1 MDILKLR
8 FEYCYGIKKL
18 VKDDFDFTGTKD
30 NERHI
35 AIYAANGMMK
45 SSFAN
50 SFADFKNGKIPQDKL
65 FPSKNTICDI
75 TNKKNIGIDPDEI
88 YIIDPY
94 KIKDDTRG
102 ISTLLTDNNKRKEYD
117 SIHKKII
124 MAKENFLKKVSVSA
138 NLNVEDTEKC
148 ILDDFSVKKIYDM
161 LEEINSQIINDDTK
175 FKDVNYAT
183 IFNNNVKPIL
193 NDPNMQ
199 KNLKD
204 YICQYNSL
212 LENSQYLTSE
222 FDYSRATT
230 VSTTL
235 KNQKF
240 FDAKHSV
247 NLFDG
252 SDDQKINNVTNFNK
266 TFKKELDSLSQ
277 NVKDWLDINKQ
288 FKNPALR
295 EFRKYLADNPNLL
308 SELIDLNKF
317 SKSVWYSYFTEHKQD
332 FNELFYEY
340 NLRINKL
347 ENIRNEIE
355 KTKNDWNN
363 IVDLFNQRFHVPF
376 TVYIENQSE
385 VILDGKTPIIKFQQH
400 NRDQNQTVTMDKDEI
415 ISKDYLS
422 TGEQRALYVLD
433 ILYDIHARIK
443 KQQKTLL
450 IIDDIADSFDYKNKY
465 VLIKYIEEIS
475 KSPLF
480 NLIILTHNFD
490 FLRLISKRIVVPEK
504 CFFAYKTH
512 DDEIILKNWNVLLYN
527 PFKHWRNKL
536 RTNYDEKLVIACIP
550 FIRNLIEYSDG
561 NDCYFKTLSSVLHY
575 KKNTE
580 NITLNNLIP
589 IFKEYGFKTSNF
601 IPVDTKIIKL
611 INSTCNA
618 CLNDSE
624 GINFENKIILSIG
637 IKLLAEKYMLLKDNT
652 MIKFDDK
659 TTGMKINYYIEHNST
674 DIIGKEILNDVQLI
688 VTENIHLNSFMY
700 EPILDISDND
710 LRKLYKKVCDLLT

>member
-1 MDILKLR
+1 MI
-8 FEYCYGIKKL
+8 
-18 VKDDFDFTGTKD
+18 KDDFDFTGTND

-50 SFADFKNGKIPQDKL
+50 SFVDFKNDKIPQDKL
-65 FPSKNTICDI
+65 FPSKNTICNI
-75 TNKKNIGIDPDEI
+75 TDKNNISINPDEI
-88 YIIDPY
+88 YVIDPY
-94 KIKDDTRG
+94 EIKNDTRG
-102 ISTLLTDNNKRKEYD
+102 ISTLLANNNKRKEYD
-117 SIHKKII
+117 GIRKKII
-124 MAKENFLKKVSVSA
+124 TAKENFLKKVSVSA
-138 NLNVEDTEKC
+138 NLNVEDTEKY
-148 ILDDFSVKKIYDM
+148 ILADFSIKKFYDIFK
-161 LEEINSQIINDDTK
+161 EINSEITNDDAK
-175 FKDVNYAT
+175 FKNVNYAT
-183 IFNNNVKPIL
+183 IFNANVKLIL
-193 NDPNMQ
+193 NDPDMQ

-204 YICQYNSL
+204 YIHQYNSL

-252 SDDQKINNVTNFNK
+252 SDDQKINNVANFNK
-266 TFKKELDSLSQ
+266 TFKKELDNLSQ

-295 EFRKYLADNPNLL
+295 EFRKYLVDNPNLL
-308 SELIDLNKF
+308 NELIDLDKF
-317 SKSVWYSYFTEHKQD
+317 SKSVWYSYFTEHKQA
-332 FNELFYEY
+332 FNELFHEY
-340 NLRINKL
+340 NLGKNKL
-347 ENIRNEIE
+347 KNIRNEIE

-363 IVDLFNQRFHVPF
+363 IVDIFNQRFHVPF
-376 TVYIENQSE
+376 TVSIENQLD
-385 VILDGKTPIIKFQQH
+385 VILDDETPIIKFQQH
-400 NRDQNQTVTMDKDEI
+400 SRDQNQTVTMNKNEI
-415 ISKDYLS
+415 IEKDYLS

-433 ILYDIHARIK
+433 ILYDVHARIK

-465 VLIKYIEEIS
+465 VLIKYIEDIS

-490 FLRLISKRIVVPEK
+490 FLRLISKRIVVPKK

-512 DDEIILKNWNVLLYN
+512 DDEIKLKNLNVLLYN
-527 PFKHWRNKL
+527 PFKHWRDKL
-536 RTNYDEKLVIACIP
+536 KENYDEKLVIVCIP

-561 NDCYFKTLSSVLHY
+561 NHCHFKKLSSVLHY
-575 KKNTE
+575 KENTE
-580 NITLNNLIP
+580 NITLNDLIP
-589 IFKEYGFKTSNF
+589 IFKEYGFETSNF
-601 IPVDTKIIKL
+601 IPADAKIIKL
-611 INSTCNA
+611 INSTCNV
-618 CLNDSE
+618 CLDDSE

-637 IKLLAEKYMLLKDNT
+637 IRLLAEKYMRLKDNT
-652 MIKFDDK
+652 MIQLDDK
-659 TTGMKINYYIEHNST
+659 KTGIKIDYYINHNST

-700 EPILDISDND
+700 EPILDISDSD
-710 LRKLYKKVCDLLT
+710 LRKLYKKLYDLLA